1 MLCLAPQERQSMSV
15 FNGLLL
21 KPVNK
26 QAALGMSGKKHKR
39 VVRHASQL
47 PCRVVRVLS
56 LEEIVETWKYLP
68 PQTPKRKK
76 KQKGY
81 WFFRKRKKKWKLTPV
96 TPLCVDTLKEVVV
109 QPSGTLFELA
119 GRFNNGQQH
128 PLQKLPMF
136 SSRSDCRQFL
146 KYFVVRRKA
155 ECAAVLLSKQ
165 LGVKVAK
172 SISGIVT
179 DNDLAL
185 YYPAE
190 LQHGTVPVHLQDK
203 TLEQNRLQVPQHRSD
218 DQPRHAVS
226 FQRTNSVAFQQCSN
240 DHKQGAGR
248 SGGGMKRRIL
258 IPEELIKAHSEEII
272 NAYRLARKRRKKRM
286 AKLRNQFVGSVID
299 GSIGSLSMSAP
310 QSYNEQREIKPVA
323 SRVSSFSGKLE
334 DRRNELYPD

>member
-1 MLCLAPQERQSMSV
+1 MSV

-39 VVRHASQL
+39 VVRHAPQL
-47 PCRVVRVLS
+47 PWLDKVYS
-56 LEEIVETWKYLP
+56 PEELDKIWKYHP
-68 PQTPKRKK
+68 PQKKKGEKKKRKC
-76 KQKGY
+76 Y
-81 WFFRKRKKKWKLTPV
+81 WTARKRKKKWKLTPV

-119 GRFNNGQQH
+119 GRFDNGEQH
-128 PLQKLPMF
+128 PLRKLPMF
-136 SSRSDCRQFL
+136 SSRPDCQPFL
-146 KYFVVRRKA
+146 EYFVKGRKA
-155 ECAAVLLSKQ
+155 ECAALLLSKR

-203 TLEQNRLQVPQHRSD
+203 TLEQNRLQVPQHRPD

-226 FQRTNSVAFQQCSN
+226 FQHTNSVAFQQCTN
-240 DHKQGAGR
+240 DHKQGADR
-248 SGGGMKRRIL
+248 SGGCMKRRIL
-258 IPEELIKAHSEEII
+258 IPEELLKAHSEEII
-272 NAYRLARKRRKKRM
+272 KAYRLARKRRKRM